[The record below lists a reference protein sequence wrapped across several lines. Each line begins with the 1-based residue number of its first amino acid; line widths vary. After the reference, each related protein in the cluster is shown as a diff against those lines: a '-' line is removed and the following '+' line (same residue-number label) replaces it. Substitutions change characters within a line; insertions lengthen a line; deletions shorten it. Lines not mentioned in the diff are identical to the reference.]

1 MMDIIASKVLVHVIV
16 GTLLMCTIDSRK
28 LVTKRAPHLM
38 RRKLSSIMCLVIS
51 PIWWIHSTGFSGGG
65 GRHMVYL
72 RVRCN
77 F

>member
-38 RRKLSSIMCLVIS
+38 RTFFHNVPSYKSDLVD
-51 PIWWIHSTGFSGGG
+51 T
-65 GRHMVYL
+65 
-72 RVRCN
+72 
-77 F
+77 